1 MDIGHRVLDAGSKRV
16 YFDTRSPAGDG
27 APLEF
32 ETDMGLVPEALDMC
46 VRLMTPQERATVTCT
61 STYAYDGRTDRPQV
75 CPLVDRVW
83 EMGGGR
89 CFAHTDLCTLMDDLG
104 SDS

>member
-1 MDIGHRVLDAGSKRV
+1 MSVYHRVLDADTKRV
-16 YFDTRSPAGDG
+16 CLDTRGPGGDR

-46 VRLMTPQERATVTCT
+46 VRLMTPEERATVTAT

-75 CPLVDRVW
+75 CLL
-83 EMGGGR
+83 GR
-89 CFAHTDLCTLMDDLG
+89 CFAHTDAFF
-104 SDS
+104 